1 MNITLVEI
9 YKKCIGKNL
18 GFGNS
23 PDQQFRFEVF
33 VSLSVVL
40 KRAEIYS
47 SMCSFLYY
55 KYVPSKRIW

>member
-1 MNITLVEI
+1 MSLWWKYT
-9 YKKCIGKNL
+9 KKCIGRNL
-18 GFGNS
+18 GCGNS

-33 VSLSVVL
+33 LSLSVVL

-47 SMCSFLYY
+47 SMLSFLYY